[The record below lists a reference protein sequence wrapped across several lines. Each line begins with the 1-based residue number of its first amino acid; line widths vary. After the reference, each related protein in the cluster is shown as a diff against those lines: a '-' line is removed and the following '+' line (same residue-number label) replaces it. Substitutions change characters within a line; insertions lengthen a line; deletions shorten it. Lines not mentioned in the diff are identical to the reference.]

1 MVKWKAEEAGLF
13 VEGAGAK
20 EVQRGIEVRR
30 VACVLAKAYELAHQ
44 ERCGVK

>member
-1 MVKWKAEEAGLF
+1 MQGRGGEAVCRGGGLI
-13 VEGAGAK
+13 K
-20 EVQRGIEVRR
+20 KVQRGIEVRR